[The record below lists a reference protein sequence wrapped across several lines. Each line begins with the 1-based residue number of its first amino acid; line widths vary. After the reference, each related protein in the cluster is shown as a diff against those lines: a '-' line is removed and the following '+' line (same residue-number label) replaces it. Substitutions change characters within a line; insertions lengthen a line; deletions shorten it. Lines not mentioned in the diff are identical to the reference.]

1 MVGWAAADGGGGG
14 GGMALE
20 DAPLCCTGA
29 PAAACQRWPGT
40 KAGAGA
46 SCAGVPGRALAASCV
61 WRMRGTGADV
71 WRKRG
76 TKSVSEAAL
85 QEDRPRV
92 SCANSSAPMR
102 RDIRGPWMALDRLP
116 SRAGCLRGLA
126 EASTAL
132 GIDRLDRL
140 RERAQDYQ
148 HTQKKCCRA
157 T

>member
-46 SCAGVPGRALAASCV
+46 SCAG
-61 WRMRGTGADV
+61 GTKSAGGTYPRGADV

-76 TKSVSEAAL
+76 TKSVSDWAL
-85 QEDRPRV
+85 QED
-92 SCANSSAPMR
+92 
-102 RDIRGPWMALDRLP
+102 WL
-116 SRAGCLRGLA
+116 
-126 EASTAL
+126 
-132 GIDRLDRL
+132 
-140 RERAQDYQ
+140 
-148 HTQKKCCRA
+148 
-157 T
+157 